1 MKPILLEVSDLWVEV
16 EGRLVLKGISLK
28 IPVGE
33 THVIFGRNGSGKTTL
48 LMTLM
53 GFPTFKV
60 KQGKIYFKG
69 ENITELPPYERARRG
84 IGIMF
89 QRPPTIRGVKLR
101 NILKLCA
108 KENGEKIEELARAFN
123 FEPFLDREVN
133 KGFSGGELKK
143 SELLQLLVQDPD
155 LVLLDEPESGVDV
168 ENLNLIGQMIK
179 RLLQKD
185 TPHRPRTKSGLII
198 THTGFIL
205 QHVAADLGYVVM
217 DGEIYCT
224 GNPIEI
230 FEGIQRFGYEGCKEC
245 LKRKAM
251 EDQPWQKEAF

>member
-53 GFPTFKV
+53 GFPAYKV

-69 ENITELPPYERARRG
+69 EDITELPPYERARRG

-101 NILKLCA
+101 DILKLCA

-123 FEPFLDREVN
+123 FEPFLDDCSRV
-133 KGFSGGELKK
+133 
-143 SELLQLLVQDPD
+143 
-155 LVLLDEPESGVDV
+155 
-168 ENLNLIGQMIK
+168 
-179 RLLQKD
+179 
-185 TPHRPRTKSGLII
+185 
-198 THTGFIL
+198 
-205 QHVAADLGYVVM
+205 
-217 DGEIYCT
+217 
-224 GNPIEI
+224 
-230 FEGIQRFGYEGCKEC
+230 
-245 LKRKAM
+245 
-251 EDQPWQKEAF
+251 